1 MKEKSIGVF
10 WLVYGGIMKEKS
22 KTQDVLNH
30 LKIYG
35 SISQREAVD
44 KYNLY
49 RLSSVIFELRKRGY
63 EITSEIVP
71 FESKYKIKS
80 NFAIYHL
87 ESE

>member
-1 MKEKSIGVF
+1 
-10 WLVYGGIMKEKS
+10 MKEKS

-44 KYNLY
+44 YYNLY
-49 RLSSVIFELRKRGY
+49 RLGSVIFVLRKRGY
-63 EITSEIVP
+63 DITTELKP
-71 FESKYKIKS
+71 FTSKYGTRS

-87 ESE
+87 VNE